1 MKRLLLFSAV
11 LLSATVAQG
20 QTAQMTSNGSR
31 ITATEFQAQVQREL
45 AQVPGGAELYQR
57 CDGFSRKINYLAFRA
72 LQHPSKGADG
82 SLAMDTLVEDDISN
96 TPVDE
101 DEPSIAINRRV
112 PQLIVAGANDLVMDS
127 LSMPAYLSTDAGIT
141 WKTYRL
147 PLANDEGSKPWGDP
161 MIISNN
167 DGTFYYAFLLV
178 DITQPNGLSDL
189 MVAHSINGKTWTLGR
204 PVVGNTLNSTGFE
217 DKETIAVDNDLRSPH
232 YGRLYIAWTEY
243 QQDDSLASR
252 YFAKHLLAYSDN
264 EGGSWS
270 KPVEFT
276 QTYGY
281 FALIRVGARGTVFIA
296 SMTRDDSDAGSHG
309 MSISTDGGAS
319 FRDFHIANFANFPL
333 NNGGRPGLKGD
344 DGFRALPYPAFD
356 VDSANKILAVYG
368 SYDTNSID
376 AALYEVQ
383 SNNLGQSWSEPVPIG
398 TPEGLANDHYLPW
411 VNVDPVTQQAF
422 ISMSSSEEDLT
433 LNIKSRAVR
442 CGFETPGEL
451 HPMGSRLFNPTVVDA
466 PYNNFI
472 GDYAGSD
479 AYDGFYA
486 ATWTENRTS
495 KNSDGE
501 IFAFVTSLPLSV
513 DPSLNPSG
521 VTRQINISQF
531 AAGNVFPN
539 PTSGSSVSISIASNE
554 ERNATIRI
562 FDLKGNEVLNSIAT
576 ISPDNTDPLTL
587 DIHALPAGVYHVLIS
602 SGTDQVDRNLV
613 ILR

>member
-1 MKRLLLFSAV
+1 
-11 LLSATVAQG
+11 
-20 QTAQMTSNGSR
+20 
-31 ITATEFQAQVQREL
+31 
-45 AQVPGGAELYQR
+45 
-57 CDGFSRKINYLAFRA
+57 
-72 LQHPSKGADG
+72 
-82 SLAMDTLVEDDISN
+82 
-96 TPVDE
+96 
-101 DEPSIAINRRV
+101 
-112 PQLIVAGANDLVMDS
+112 
-127 LSMPAYLSTDAGIT
+127 
-141 WKTYRL
+141 
-147 PLANDEGSKPWGDP
+147 
-161 MIISNN
+161 
-167 DGTFYYAFLLV
+167 
-178 DITQPNGLSDL
+178 
-189 MVAHSINGKTWTLGR
+189 
-204 PVVGNTLNSTGFE
+204 
-217 DKETIAVDNDLRSPH
+217 
-232 YGRLYIAWTEY
+232 
-243 QQDDSLASR
+243 
-252 YFAKHLLAYSDN
+252 
-264 EGGSWS
+264 
-270 KPVEFT
+270 
-276 QTYGY
+276 
-281 FALIRVGARGTVFIA
+281 
-296 SMTRDDSDAGSHG
+296 
-309 MSISTDGGAS
+309 
-319 FRDFHIANFANFPL
+319 
-333 NNGGRPGLKGD
+333 
-344 DGFRALPYPAFD
+344 
-356 VDSANKILAVYG
+356 
-368 SYDTNSID
+368 
-376 AALYEVQ
+376 
-383 SNNLGQSWSEPVPIG
+383 
-398 TPEGLANDHYLPW
+398 LANDHYLPW

-422 ISMSSSEEDLT
+422 ISMNSSEEDLT

-521 VTRQINISQF
+521 VTRQINGSQF